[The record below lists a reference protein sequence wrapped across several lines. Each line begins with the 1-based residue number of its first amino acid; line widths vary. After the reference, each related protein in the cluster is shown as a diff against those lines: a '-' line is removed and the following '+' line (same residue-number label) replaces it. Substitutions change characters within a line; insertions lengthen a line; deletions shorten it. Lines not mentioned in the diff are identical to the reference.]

1 MWSITRARWW
11 CWYLLRFA
19 LAQDTMSLLSLY
31 HNTIADSLW
40 KKQLCAGIHCWPPMS
55 SAINQSQHVILSS
68 LRLISVPFWHFQNQV
83 LITCTFVPF
92 LTLSIACVIFYMIIF
107 RQMSAAMG
115 MAQGNEMVQCRQ
127 PQRSEAS
134 SMRLML
140 LCSLTKHYIEALH

>member
-1 MWSITRARWW
+1 MVNHTCTLMMLISFTICPRPRYYELAFTLSQYN
-11 CWYLLRFA
+11 CW
-19 LAQDTMSLLSLY
+19 QSL
-31 HNTIADSLW
+31 

-55 SAINQSQHVILSS
+55 SAINQSQRVILSS